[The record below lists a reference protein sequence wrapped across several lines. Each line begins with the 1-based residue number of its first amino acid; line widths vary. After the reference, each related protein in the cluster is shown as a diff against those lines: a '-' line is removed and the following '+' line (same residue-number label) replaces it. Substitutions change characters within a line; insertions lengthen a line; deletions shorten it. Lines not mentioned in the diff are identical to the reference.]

1 MFKDRAVIII
11 RSGSGGHG
19 AVSFRR
25 EKYIAAGGPDGGDG
39 GRGGNV
45 VFSVDKGLNTL
56 IDFRYRRRFAAENG
70 GNGGKNRMT
79 GKSGED
85 VFVKVP
91 EGTIVKDLK
100 TGRVLC
106 DLTGDEDTF
115 VALEGGRGGKGNCHF
130 ATSTRQVPNFATAG
144 EKGRELEVVLELK
157 LLADVGLAGFPN
169 VGKSTILSVT
179 TAAKPEIADYPFTTV
194 DPQLGVVRTRDD
206 RSFVL
211 ADIPGLIEGAS
222 EGRGMGHRFLR
233 HIERTRLILHVV
245 DISGS
250 EGRDPF
256 GDFLLINE
264 ELKKYDPKLYERPQ
278 IIAANKADLAP
289 DDERFDAFCRRF
301 DEWLKEQRRLDET
314 RDRYAEEG
322 FYKVFKISAAT
333 GQGVSELIDYCGSML
348 DSLPRSPSFEDISD
362 GAEEFAADEEA
373 PYEITMDGDVY
384 VVSGRWVEHLLD
396 SVNFADSESMQY
408 FQRSLRQSGV
418 IDKLTEMGV
427 KEDDTVR
434 IGDTEFDFTF

>member
-1 MFKDRAVIII
+1 MFTDRAVIII

-39 GRGGNV
+39 GRGGSV
-45 VFSVDKGLNTL
+45 IFSVDKGINTL
-56 IDFRYRRRFAAENG
+56 LDFRYRRKFAAANG
-70 GNGGKNRMT
+70 GDGGKNRMT
-79 GKSGED
+79 GKNGGS
-85 VFVKVP
+85 VVIRVP
-91 EGTIVKDLK
+91 AGTIVKDSK

-106 DLTGDEDTF
+106 DLTEEEDTF
-115 VALEGGRGGKGNCHF
+115 VALEGGRGGKGNCRF
-130 ATSTRQVPNFATAG
+130 ATATRQVPNFATAG

-169 VGKSTILSVT
+169 VGKSTLLSAT

-194 DPQLGVVRTRDD
+194 NPQRGVVKTRDGG
-206 RSFVL
+206 SFVM

-222 EGRGMGHRFLR
+222 EGRGIGHRFLR

-256 GDFLLINE
+256 NDFLLINE
-264 ELKKYDPKLYERPQ
+264 ELKKYDPRLYERPQ
-278 IIAANKADLAP
+278 IVAANKSDLTLT
-289 DDERFDAFCRRF
+289 DDAFDDF
-301 DEWLKEQRRLDET
+301 VKKFEGWLSERRLDGT
-314 RDRYAEEG
+314 QDRCAEEG
-322 FYKVFKISAAT
+322 FYRVFKISAAA
-333 GQGVSELIDYCGSML
+333 GQGVAELMDYCGSL
-348 DSLPRSPSFEDISD
+348 LKLLPRSPSFEDEIED
-362 GAEEFAADEEA
+362 AGEFGAEEEA
-373 PYEITMDGDVY
+373 LYDVTMDGDVY

-418 IDKLTEMGV
+418 IDRLTEMGV

-434 IGDTEFDFTF
+434 IGDTEFDFAF